1 MEKKRVAIVG
11 AGASG
16 LAACK
21 HALERG
27 FRPVV
32 FEADEAAVAAAGAE
46 GLAVPLSRTKITVP
60 YSGRVPIGECWVRT
74 IASTR
79 LQTPRPYFHVSRSV
93 LARTTIRALR
103 DRARYPG
110 MAVVLLL
117 KVVTGFGERVQT
129 PRPYFEFFDYPW
141 PPGVTDLYPDHDQVT
156 EYLRSYAK
164 RFGVLVR
171 VCFGCRVSALEYAG
185 TDEGELMAWEHWAG
199 NGQAFGDG
207 RLVGLEDHRPEAA
220 LQRVL
225 ARGQPAGSGADDG
238 HPLLLHSKSEWRE
251 DRVRSIIDG
260 FFGSAMRQVQ
270 VRSSPYHRRHQSRF
284 LQVLIT
290 LDRSHME
297 DPHGGGIIEVRLPPS
312 NLTKTEVPSCG
323 QLFLELITDSRC
335 ITL

>member
-11 AGASG
+11 ARASG
-16 LAACK
+16 LAVCK

-60 YSGRVPIGECWVRT
+60 YSGRVPIGECWART

-79 LQTPRPYFHVSRSV
+79 L
-93 LARTTIRALR
+93 
-103 DRARYPG
+103 YPG
-110 MAVVLLL
+110 MAAVLLL
-117 KVVTGFGERVQT
+117 KAVTGFGERVQT
-129 PRPYFEFFDYPW
+129 PRPYFEFSDYPW

-171 VCFGCRVSALEYAG
+171 VRFGCRVSALEYAG

-199 NGQAFGDG
+199 NSQAFGDG
-207 RLVGLEDHRPEAA
+207 RLVGLEDHRPEVV

-251 DRVRSIIDG
+251 DRVRNAS
-260 FFGSAMRQVQ
+260 
-270 VRSSPYHRRHQSRF
+270 
-284 LQVLIT
+284 
-290 LDRSHME
+290 
-297 DPHGGGIIEVRLPPS
+297 
-312 NLTKTEVPSCG
+312 
-323 QLFLELITDSRC
+323 
-335 ITL
+335 